1 MQLQM
6 IAISSENKA
15 IYEKLVSE
23 LSKYKQK
30 GKPKFFYDLE
40 SSTYKYLTLVVG
52 TPGEARLLK
61 QKLYEM
67 KKQLNEEYGIN
78 ARYC

>member
-52 TPGEARLLK
+52 TPEEAKSLK
-61 QKLYEM
+61 QKLYKM